1 MLQNGTT
8 YITVNHI
15 RHWCKIAGAEHK
27 TIPIVV
33 VHGGPGGNHYTFE
46 RTIGPKL
53 EEFSTVMYYEQRGCG
68 RSDAPENEEDY
79 SIAILVDD
87 LEKIREALQIQKF
100 HLLGYSFGGQLS
112 LEYALAYPNQVE
124 TLLLQAPSSGDY
136 KHSYHIQLAGFEKV
150 APQDMKQQIQHIQQL
165 PISLK
170 EKYDMVWSIADTKAV
185 DRLLFHNEQYAQHNR
200 SLWEES
206 GLTNTGQMAKALF
219 HSPPPIPLKERTYEI
234 TVPSLF
240 LVGKH
245 DRNTGTEM
253 AKELANN
260 MSNASF
266 SFFEHSA
273 HFPDIEETEAYATV
287 IKKFL
292 HL

>member
-1 MLQNGTT
+1 M
-8 YITVNHI
+8 NHI

-53 EEFSTVMYYEQRGCG
+53 EEFATVIYYEQRGCG
-68 RSDAPENEEDY
+68 RSDAPGNEEDY
-79 SIAILVDD
+79 SITILVDD
-87 LEKIREALQIQKF
+87 LEKLREALQIPKF

-112 LEYALAYPNQVE
+112 LEYALAYPNRVE
-124 TLLLQAPSSGDY
+124 TLFLQAPSSGDY
-136 KHSYHIQLAGFEKV
+136 EHSYHIQLAGFEKV
-150 APQDMKQQIQHIQQL
+150 AHQDTKQQIQHIQQI

-170 EKYDMVWSIADTKAV
+170 EKYDMVWSIVDTTTV
-185 DRLLFHNEQYAQHNR
+185 DRLLFHDEQYAKHNR

-206 GLTNTGQMAKALF
+206 GLTNTGLMAKALF

-260 MSNASF
+260 MQNVSF
-266 SFFEHSA
+266 AFFEHSA
-273 HFPDIEETEAYATV
+273 HFPDIEETETYAIA

-292 HL
+292 CL

>member
-1 MLQNGTT
+1 MLQNGIT

-53 EEFSTVMYYEQRGCG
+53 EKFATVIYYEQRGCG
-68 RSDAPENEEDY
+68 RSDAPKNEKDY

-87 LEKIREALQIQKF
+87 LEKLRETLQIPKF

-112 LEYALAYPNQVE
+112 LEYALTYPNRVE

-136 KHSYHIQLAGFEKV
+136 EHTYHIQLAGFEKI
-150 APQDMKQQIQHIQQL
+150 APQDMKQQIQHIQQF

-170 EKYDMVWSIADTKAV
+170 EKYDMVWSIVDTITV
-185 DRLLFHNEQYAQHNR
+185 DRLLFHDEQDAKQNR

-206 GLTNTGQMAKALF
+206 GLTNPGVMAKALSQ
-219 HSPPPIPLKERTYEI
+219 SPPAIPLKERTYEI

-245 DRNTGTEM
+245 DRNTGMEM
-253 AKELANN
+253 AKELAKN
-260 MSNASF
+260 MQNASF
-266 SFFEHSA
+266 ACFEHSA
-273 HFPDIEETEAYATV
+273 HFPDIEETETYAIA
-287 IKKFL
+287 IKMFL

>member
-1 MLQNGTT
+1 MLQNGTIS
-8 YITVNHI
+8 ITMNGI
-15 RHWCKIAGAEHK
+15 PHWCKIAGAEHQ

-46 RTIGPKL
+46 RTIGLKL
-53 EEFSTVMYYEQRGCG
+53 EEFATVMYYEQRGCG
-68 RSDAPENEEDY
+68 RSDAPKNEEDY

-87 LEKIREALQIQKF
+87 LEKLREALQIPKF

-112 LEYALAYPNQVE
+112 LEYALAYPNRVE

-150 APQDMKQQIQHIQQL
+150 AHQDMKQQIQHILRL

-170 EKYDMVWSIADTKAV
+170 EKYDMVWSIVDTKAV
-185 DRLLFHNEQYAQHNR
+185 DRLLFHDEQYAKHNR
-200 SLWEES
+200 SLWKES
-206 GLTNTGQMAKALF
+206 GLTNPGVMAKALF
-219 HSPPPIPLKERTYEI
+219 QSPPSIPLKERTYEI

-240 LVGKH
+240 LIGKH

-253 AKELANN
+253 AKELAKN
-260 MSNASF
+260 MPNVSF
-266 SFFEHSA
+266 AFFEHSA
-273 HFPDIEETEAYATV
+273 HFPDIEETKMYAMT
-287 IKKFL
+287 IKEFL
-292 HL
+292 GL